1 MVCFT
6 HLKVILSID
15 VRLGQF
21 ILYLQGGISNLHHT
35 EFTSF
40 PFSRLLVDMNSHLVN
55 VTWMGRP
62 YSRSNMHVWQTFFN
76 FAHVWHTWYKVV
88 KKQAKIN
95 PIRNYVVEWTSVT
108 NK

>member
-21 ILYLQGGISNLHHT
+21 ILYLEGGISNLHQA

-40 PFSRLLVDMNSHLVN
+40 PFLRLLVDMNSHLVII
-55 VTWMGRP
+55 TWMGRP

-76 FAHVWHTWYKVV
+76 FAQVWHTLG
-88 KKQAKIN
+88 
-95 PIRNYVVEWTSVT
+95 IR
-108 NK
+108 